1 MTDFA
6 ELRLAN
12 NLAGLADL
20 AEWVERFGAA
30 QRLPSGVVNALNV
43 ALDEAVSN
51 AIHHGYD
58 AGVRGEIAVRL
69 RRAPDSVAAEVED
82 DGRPFDPLQVP
93 APDLSL
99 PLDQRPIG
107 GLGIHLIR
115 NLMDEVSYA
124 RRDDRNVLK
133 MAKYLATT

>member
-1 MTDFA
+1 MTVLV

-12 NLAGLADL
+12 DLAGLAGLADRI
-20 AEWVERFGAA
+20 ERFGSEQGLATN
-30 QRLPSGVVNALNV
+30 VVNALNV

-51 AIHHGYD
+51 AINHGYD
-58 AGVRGEIAVRL
+58 AGMRGEIAVRL
-69 RRAPDSVAAEVED
+69 RRETDRVEVEVED

-93 APDLSL
+93 PPDLTL
-99 PLDQRPIG
+99 PLERRPIG

-124 RRDDRNVLK
+124 RRDGRNVLK
-133 MAKYLATT
+133 MAKRLAST

>member
-1 MTDFA
+1 MTGFV

-12 NLAGLADL
+12 DFDGLAGLADR
-20 AEWVERFGAA
+20 VERFGAE
-30 QRLPSGVVNALNV
+30 QGLPANVVNAINV

-51 AIHHGYD
+51 AINHGYD

-69 RRAPDSVAAEVED
+69 RRGADRVEVEVED

-93 APDLSL
+93 PPDLSL
-99 PLDQRPIG
+99 PLEQRPIG

-115 NLMDEVSYA
+115 NMMDEVSYA
-124 RRDDRNVLK
+124 RHDGRNVLK
-133 MAKYLATT
+133 MAKHLATT